1 MGKRYSMTEVLGG
14 TEIHGG
20 TGGTTEVQG
29 DTPAVSPKVGRK
41 ALQKLTN
48 KCQQTLYYSPGPPL
62 PS

>member
-1 MGKRYSMTEVLGG
+1 MTEVLGG